1 MNRMTNQAAT
11 KVAILWPGARDAR
24 RSADLAASRYRGVGE
39 ALRAAGLSAEP
50 AVYADEFADEVREQ
64 LVRVDGVLVW
74 VNPIEAG
81 RDRSALD
88 AMLREVA
95 AAGVFVSA
103 HPDVILKMGTKE
115 ILYRT
120 RGIGWGSDVDLYAT
134 LEDLRERLP
143 GRLARGEARVL
154 KQYRGNGGN
163 GVWKIERADDE
174 AEGGKTRPEEISVR
188 VRHALRGCVEERV
201 RLGDFIARC
210 VAYFQGAGRMI
221 DQAYQARL
229 AEGMIRCYL
238 VHDKVEGFGFQAINA
253 LYSAPLGSPPE
264 AAPPPGPRLYYPSDK
279 VEFQVLKRRLEDE
292 WVPLLLHQLQLEA
305 RTLPVIWDA
314 DFLLGPK
321 DASGTDTYVLCEINV
336 SSVFPFPDSALPALA
351 QATRSAMRDHRASLS

>member
-1 MNRMTNQAAT
+1 MTSHAAGR
-11 KVAILWPGARDAR
+11 VAILWPGNREAR
-24 RSADLAASRYRGVGE
+24 RSADLAASRYRGVAQ
-39 ALRAAGLSAEP
+39 ALQAAGLSAGP

-81 RDRSALD
+81 RDRSSLD
-88 AMLREVA
+88 AMLRVVA

-103 HPDVILKMGTKE
+103 HPDAILKMGTKE
-115 ILYRT
+115 VLYRT

-134 LEDLRERLP
+134 LEDLRIRLP
-143 GRLARGEARVL
+143 VRLARGAARVL

-163 GVWKIERADDE
+163 GVWRIERADDD
-174 AEGGKTRPEEISVR
+174 AEGAKVRPEDMSVR

-201 RLGDFIARC
+201 RLGEFIARC
-210 VAYFQGAGRMI
+210 EAYFHGAGRMI
-221 DQAYQARL
+221 DQAYQGRL

-253 LYSAPLGSPPE
+253 LYPAPPGSPPE
-264 AAPPPGPRLYYPSDK
+264 DAPPPGPRLYYPPDK
-279 VEFQVLKRRLEDE
+279 PEFQALKRRLEDE
-292 WVPLLLHQLQLEA
+292 WVPALLRQLQLEA

-314 DFLLGPK
+314 DFLYGPK
-321 DASGTDTYVLCEINV
+321 DASGLDTYVLCEINV

-351 QATRSAMRDHRASLS
+351 QATRSAVQNYRARPS